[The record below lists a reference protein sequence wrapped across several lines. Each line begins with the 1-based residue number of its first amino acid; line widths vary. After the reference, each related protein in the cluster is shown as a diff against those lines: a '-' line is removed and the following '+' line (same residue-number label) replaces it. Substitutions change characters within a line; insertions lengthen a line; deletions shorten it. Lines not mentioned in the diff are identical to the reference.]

1 MLDKKQPNKR
11 RIQVLLP
18 VLPRGPFDYAVPQGA
33 EIPAAGSF
41 VRVPFGRQTLTG
53 VVWGDSQNES
63 AIPDSKLKEVQ

>member
-41 VRVPFGRQTLTG
+41 VRDP
-53 VVWGDSQNES
+53 
-63 AIPDSKLKEVQ
+63 